1 MEGDP
6 GKRAR
11 DGSGQVRVDWMYVG
25 GFFDGEGGI
34 SVSARVWSNTLALK
48 VTMGQKSQEILKKIQ
63 AFLVTRRI
71 HSDIYRPKTGIS
83 ALEIGRVEDLT
94 RFLSSVPSIIKRKQ
108 VDCALRY
115 LKGEISGNA
124 LIKVFDEE
132 HTKLSRK
139 FTPMKGLGMRFP
151 LTKHEAVALANE
163 LSEKSRIAANRKIY
177 LARMRRRASNL
188 PPVFGV
194 KDVERTFGV
203 SKGRAQRLARLME
216 KEGLV
221 TCSYEK
227 VPPRF
232 HKLKCERL
240 F

>member
-1 MEGDP
+1 MDACWRLLRWRGWDLCC
-6 GKRAR
+6 
-11 DGSGQVRVDWMYVG
+11 SQSLVQH
-25 GFFDGEGGI
+25 
-34 SVSARVWSNTLALK
+34 TALK

-132 HTKLSRK
+132 HTKL
-139 FTPMKGLGMRFP
+139 GEVHADEG
-151 LTKHEAVALANE
+151 AWNE
-163 LSEKSRIAANRKIY
+163 VPFDQ
-177 LARMRRRASNL
+177 ARSSCTI
-188 PPVFGV
+188 
-194 KDVERTFGV
+194 K
-203 SKGRAQRLARLME
+203 
-216 KEGLV
+216 
-221 TCSYEK
+221 
-227 VPPRF
+227 
-232 HKLKCERL
+232 
-240 F
+240 